1 MITYKELRRLIRFK
15 EKDNNEIR
23 FSDYDIKM
31 AVNECIRYINNSFAM
46 QSSDFLEKTATYV
59 EEDMNAEIAAAN
71 EELPDEDKQPLYNF
85 KDEGL
90 ELPEDFI
97 SLVSVMALIDGR
109 IMSPVESIRTP
120 MPWQYKV
127 VGNRI
132 YSGTRGF
139 KMVYKAAL
147 SEVKDEEDVIELPFI
162 FKDSMA
168 KITSMILNNNAS
180 TDVMMQAVNDA
191 VAQLVPRRRFRN
203 AHVRMPFKID
213 RRW

>member
-15 EKDNNEIR
+15 ERDNNEIR

-31 AVNECIRYINNSFAM
+31 AVNECIRYFNNAYAM
-46 QSSDFLEKTATYV
+46 QSSDFLEKSTTYV

-71 EELPDEDKQPLYNF
+71 EELPEGEKLPLYDF
-85 KDEGL
+85 KGEGI

-97 SLVSVMALIDGR
+97 SLVSLQVLKDGR
-109 IMSPVESIRTP
+109 IMSPVESIKEP
-120 MPWQYKV
+120 LPWQFKV

-132 YSGTRGF
+132 YSGNRGF
-139 KMVYKAAL
+139 KMLYKAAIK
-147 SEVKDEEDVIELPFI
+147 EIKDEEDVIELPFI
-162 FKDSMA
+162 FKDSLA

-191 VAQLVPRRRFRN
+191 VTQLVPRRRWRN
-203 AHVRMPFKID
+203 AHIKMPFKV
-213 RRW
+213 